1 MLAAINSMNLNPKII
16 GFFGVRS
23 PVIETILY
31 TLFPNSKI
39 KYLGPL
45 NNKYNINRIEK
56 SSLDNSEKFNLII
69 LDSSISSFGMGRY
82 GEKIDYKTGDVKL
95 FNKLLNKLEK
105 KGIIITV
112 LPVCDDYYIN
122 GVGRIYG
129 QKRIKLLFGNR
140 KIKMNADLSSRD
152 FFDQLF
158 QMKETVFAIS
168 NSE

>member
-1 MLAAINSMNLNPKII
+1 MNLKPKNI
-16 GFFGVRS
+16 GFFGVRT

-31 TLFPNSKI
+31 TLFSNSKI

-45 NNKYNINRIEK
+45 NNKYNIDRIGN
-56 SSLDNSEKFNLII
+56 SPLDNNEKFNLIL

-82 GEKIDYKTGDVKL
+82 GEKIDCKNGDIKL
-95 FNKLLNKLEK
+95 FNKLLKKLK
-105 KGIIITV
+105 KTGILIVI

-129 QKRIKLLFGNR
+129 KKRIKLLFGDR

-152 FFDQLF
+152 FFDQTF

-168 NSE
+168 KNEKINNF